1 MKVQPYDEIHLSAEE
16 KPGPAIFSLS
26 HSGIIQDANL
36 TALNLCGYTLQE
48 LRGTQIVDLLYTP
61 PQGSAPPSHLHTQ
74 WQNETPQA
82 RPLQRKDGTLIQ
94 VSWSTSELEFSGER
108 TIVAVAQKIAATATP
123 SQNVLQAIF
132 EQSLNAI
139 MVADNAGRYLS
150 VNQAAAEMFGY
161 TIDQLVNMSVADL
174 HTLHPPDAAIQYNEY
189 LTKGREIG
197 EFSFLRANGEER
209 TATYHAVR
217 ISENVHLSVLADVT
231 EHKRMQKELHAS
243 EARLRALFH
252 AIPLPTYTWQKVDD
266 DFVLTG
272 YNDMALSVTRGHIA
286 SLAGTRATELYRDDP
301 QIVSDLHQCYET
313 RSSIERVIPYITRST
328 GEKITVNV
336 RYAYVPGDM
345 VMALV
350 EDITERKQ
358 TEEMLRKL
366 SQVVE
371 QSPTSIV
378 ITDAKGAI
386 DYVNPKFCELTGYT
400 LEEALGQ
407 NPRILKSGMHSPE
420 FYEQLWKTIE
430 SGQTWRGELRNQK
443 KNGELYWE
451 YASIA
456 GVKDIDGN
464 ITHYV
469 AVKEDITEQKRL
481 DEQIARQER
490 LAAVGHLAAGIA
502 HDFNNIL
509 GVIVIYAQ
517 MLSRSP
523 KMPDGLSD
531 KATVIYQQAHH
542 AAQLVQ
548 QILDFGRRGNMEIQP
563 LNLVPLLKEQIKL
576 LQRTLPENIQI
587 ELSYSDNELHL
598 NTDPTRMQQILTNI
612 AINARDAM
620 AEGGTLHFDLSKIYF
635 GAEDPLPY
643 VGMEL
648 GEWLKLSISDTG
660 TGMSEEVMEHLFE
673 PFFST
678 KERGRGTGLGLAQ
691 VYGIVKKHGGFIVVN
706 TQLTVGTTFDLYFPA
721 LPDVHKKKAPNVA
734 NLVEEVDDAS
744 HTILLV
750 EDDKVLRK
758 VLSELLIGW
767 NYGVIDV
774 SDGMEAQ
781 QILAD
786 DETTIDLILSDVIMP
801 NQGGIEL
808 ATYVRRHYPQ
818 LPIVLISGHLDDSEA
833 KKFESLGLP
842 RPLPKPF
849 DSVLLAK
856 TLSEQFKQ
864 TTMP

>member
-1 MKVQPYDEIHLSAEE
+1 MNVYPYGDTHPAPVQT
-16 KPGPAIFSLS
+16 PGPAIFSVSLS
-26 HSGIIQDANL
+26 SVIQDANL
-36 TALNLCGYTLQE
+36 IALDLCGYTLHA
-48 LRGTQIVDLLYTP
+48 LRGMQIAELLYSNP
-61 PQGSAPPSHLHTQ
+61 GGVAGIPQEH
-74 WQNETPQA
+74 WQHEMPTN
-82 RPLQRKDGTLIQ
+82 RLLRRLDGTKIE
-94 VSWSTSELEFSGER
+94 VSWYTSELECAGQK
-108 TIVAVAQKIAATATP
+108 TILVIAQKVT
-123 SQNVLQAIF
+123 SQTVPALNVLQSIF

-139 MVADNAGRYLS
+139 MVADNTGHYVS

-174 HTLHPPDAAIQYNEY
+174 HTPHKPDAATQYNEY

-197 EFSFLRANGEER
+197 EFSFLRDNGEER

-231 EHKRMQKELHAS
+231 EHKRTQKELRES

-272 YNDMALSVTRGHIA
+272 YNAMADSATKGHIA
-286 SLAGTRATELYRDDP
+286 SLAGILATELYRDDP
-301 QIVSDLHQCYET
+301 QIVSDLHTCCES
-313 RSSIERVIPYITRST
+313 RSTIERVMPYTMRST
-328 GEKITVNV
+328 GEVKTVNV

-371 QSPTSIV
+371 HSPTSIV

-456 GVKDIDGN
+456 GVKDANGS
-464 ITHYV
+464 ITHYI

-481 DEQIARQER
+481 DEQNTRQER

-523 KMPDGLSD
+523 KMPDNLSD

-542 AAQLVQ
+542 AAHLVQ

-563 LNLVPLLKEQIKL
+563 INLVPLLKEQTKL
-576 LQRTLPENIQI
+576 LQRTLPENIHIQLTYSNS
-587 ELSYSDNELHL
+587 ELLL
-598 NTDPTRMQQILTNI
+598 NADPTRMQQILTNM

-620 AEGGTLHFDLSKIYF
+620 HSGGSLHFDLSIIHF
-635 GAEDPLPY
+635 GADDPLPY
-643 VGMEL
+643 VGMTA
-648 GEWLKLSISDTG
+648 GDWLKLSVSDTG
-660 TGMSEEVMEHLFE
+660 TGMSEEVVEHLFE
-673 PFFST
+673 PFFTT
-678 KERGRGTGLGLAQ
+678 KERGHGTGLGLAQ
-691 VYGIVKKHGGFIVVN
+691 VYGIVKKHDGFIVVN
-706 TQLTVGTTFDLYFPA
+706 SQLNMGTTFDLYFPA
-721 LPDVHKKKAPNVA
+721 LLNIPEKMDTTVVNS
-734 NLVEEVDDAS
+734 EEIDGAS
-744 HTILLV
+744 STLLLV
-750 EDDKVLRK
+750 EDDEVLRK
-758 VLSELLIGW
+758 VLGELLTGW
-767 NYGVIDV
+767 NYRVIDA
-774 SDGMEAQ
+774 SDGREAQ

-786 DETTIDLILSDVIMP
+786 DEIMIDLVLSDVIMP

-808 ATYVRRHYPQ
+808 AEYVHRRYPH
-818 LPIVLISGHLDDSEA
+818 LPIVLMSGHLDASEA
-833 KKFESLGLP
+833 KKFEALGLQ
-842 RPLPKPF
+842 RPLPKPL
-849 DSVLLAK
+849 DTVLLAK
-856 TLSEQFKQ
+856 ILKEQLG
-864 TTMP
+864 PRIP

>member
-1 MKVQPYDEIHLSAEE
+1 MKVQPYGDTHPNPEG

-26 HSGIIQDANL
+26 HSGVVQDANL
-36 TALNLCGYTLQE
+36 AALNLCGYTVQE
-48 LRGTQIVDLLYTP
+48 LRSTQILDLLHFP
-61 PQGSAPPSHLHTQ
+61 PGRSAPASHLHEQ
-74 WQNETPQA
+74 WQHETPQD
-82 RPLQRKDGTLIQ
+82 RLLQHKDGTLLQ
-94 VSWSTSELEFSGER
+94 VSWSTSQLEYAGAK
-108 TIVAVAQKIAATATP
+108 TILAVVQKIESPTP
-123 SQNVLQAIF
+123 NVLQAIF
-132 EQSLNAI
+132 KQSLNAI
-139 MVADNAGRYLS
+139 MVANETGRYTS

-161 TIDQLVNMSVADL
+161 TIDQMLNMSVADIL
-174 HTLHPPDAAIQYNEY
+174 TPYQPDAATRYAEY
-189 LTKGREIG
+189 VITGREIG
-197 EFSFLRANGEER
+197 EFEFLHAGGEQR
-209 TATYHAVR
+209 IAAYHAVR
-217 ISENVHLSVLADVT
+217 ISENAHLSVLADVT
-231 EHKRMQKELHAS
+231 EHKRTQKELRES

-272 YNDMALSVTRGHIA
+272 YNDVAVSTTKGHIA

-301 QIVSDLHQCYET
+301 QIVSDLHQCYED
-313 RSSIERVIPYITRST
+313 RSTIERVTSYVMRST
-328 GEKITVNV
+328 GEPKTINV

-358 TEEMLRKL
+358 AEELLRKL

-371 QSPTSIV
+371 QSPTSII
-378 ITDAKGAI
+378 ITDANGAI

-407 NPRILKSGMHSPE
+407 NPRILKSGLHSPE
-420 FYEQLWKTIE
+420 FYAQLWTTIE
-430 SGQTWRGELRNQK
+430 SGQTWGGELRNQK

-456 GVKDIDGN
+456 GVKDADGN
-464 ITHYV
+464 ITHYI

-481 DEQIARQER
+481 DEQSTRQER

-531 KATVIYQQAHH
+531 KATVIYQQAQH
-542 AAQLVQ
+542 AAHLVQ

-563 LNLVPLLKEQIKL
+563 LNLVPLLKEQIRL

-587 ELSYSDNELHL
+587 KLTYSNSELLL
-598 NTDPTRMQQILTNI
+598 NADPTRMQQILTNI

-620 AEGGTLHFDLSKIYF
+620 PDGGRLHFDLAKVHF
-635 GAEDPLPY
+635 GANDPLPY
-643 VGMEL
+643 VGMKL

-660 TGMSEEVMEHLFE
+660 TGMSEEVTAHLFE
-673 PFFST
+673 PFFTT

-691 VYGIVKKHGGFIVVN
+691 VYGIVKKHDGFIVVN
-706 TQLTVGTTFDLYFPA
+706 SRLDMGSTFDLYFPA
-721 LPDVHKKKAPNVA
+721 LPQLQDKKATVIA
-734 NLVEEVDDAS
+734 DLEKVDGAS

-758 VLSELLIGW
+758 VLGELLTGW
-767 NYGVIDV
+767 NYRVIDAE
-774 SDGMEAQ
+774 DGMEAQ

-786 DETTIDLILSDVIMP
+786 DRIIIDLVLSDVIMP
-801 NQGGIEL
+801 NLGGIEL
-808 ATYVRRHYPQ
+808 AGEIRRHFPH
-818 LPIVLISGHLDDSEA
+818 LPIVLISGHIDSGEA
-833 KKFESLGLP
+833 TKFEALGLQS
-842 RPLPKPF
+842 PLPKPL
-849 DSVLLAK
+849 DSVLLANILNEQLRPPT
-856 TLSEQFKQ
+856 TL
-864 TTMP
+864 